1 MARSAVVHRKIMHDR
16 YLKVAIAFWR
26 DEEGLSVVEYV
37 VGAALLV
44 LAIGTL
50 FSGYDTKLN
59 NRIDGAL
66 S

>member
-1 MARSAVVHRKIMHDR
+1 MSNLLHKAK
-16 YLKVAIAFWR
+16 AFMQ

-44 LAIGTL
+44 IAIGSVFTGL
-50 FSGYDTKLN
+50 GGKLNTKL
-59 NRIDGAL
+59 DGAIG

>member
-1 MARSAVVHRKIMHDR
+1 MSNLLHKAK
-16 YLKVAIAFWR
+16 AFMQ

-44 LAIGTL
+44 VALGLVFNNLGDNLQSKLDGAIG
-50 FSGYDTKLN
+50 SG
-59 NRIDGAL
+59 

>member
-1 MARSAVVHRKIMHDR
+1 MSIYERVFALRMRCSGFIC
-16 YLKVAIAFWR
+16 

-59 NRIDGAL
+59 NKIDGAL